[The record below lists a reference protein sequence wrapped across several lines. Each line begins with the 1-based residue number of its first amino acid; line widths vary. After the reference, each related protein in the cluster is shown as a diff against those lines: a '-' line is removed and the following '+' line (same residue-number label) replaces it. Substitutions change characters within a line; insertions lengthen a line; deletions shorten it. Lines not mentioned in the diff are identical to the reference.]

1 MTTDTMK
8 RLVLITSGLFFI
20 VIVLAVVRVMMSNM
34 LSTNGAELSKLQ
46 AEVVTYKR
54 ENALLGERVLAAQ
67 SLTAIAKKAEEQ
79 GYIVS
84 SQTSLSNQLPLA
96 LKQ

>member
-1 MTTDTMK
+1 MK
-8 RLVLITSGLFFI
+8 KLTLFTIGLFI
-20 VIVLAVVRVMMSNM
+20 VVIGLALVRVMMSNM

-54 ENALLGERVLAAQ
+54 ENALLKERVLAAS
-67 SLTAIAKKAEEQ
+67 SLTTIAKKAEEQ